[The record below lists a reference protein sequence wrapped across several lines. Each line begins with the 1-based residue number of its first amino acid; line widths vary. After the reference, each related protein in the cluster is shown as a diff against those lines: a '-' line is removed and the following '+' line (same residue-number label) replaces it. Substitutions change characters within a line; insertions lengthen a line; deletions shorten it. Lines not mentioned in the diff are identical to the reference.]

1 MRRLLPAT
9 AAAALLLSL
18 LGSVPAM
25 ASAHHGPAASLA
37 DAAVTRQATTPDTSP
52 AKCSSAW
59 LRLRGSNGESCYSGN
74 GSLVVNLP
82 GVYYEQII
90 GTHSVCVYAQA
101 DRQILCTTGP
111 GNFGISPPAT
121 IRGINIRTPL
131 LARYALRLF
140 HHPRWKQGSNIVTAR
155 RTNSSCSRRRAPNC
169 YISGSKRPWQR
180 NPRGPARTGG
190 ANRRSEHARIQ
201 VSR

>member
-82 GVYYEQII
+82 GVYYEQI
-90 GTHSVCVYAQA
+90 
-101 DRQILCTTGP
+101 LCTTGP

-169 YISGSKRPWQR
+169 YISGSNRPWQR